1 MKAGR
6 AMLRK
11 YGDVHIVEMG
21 HRGSEGGEGDAQK
34 YGDVHIVEMGH
45 RGSEGG
51 EGDAQKVWGN
61 SYSRNGASRK

>member
-34 YGDVHIVEMGH
+34 
-45 RGSEGG
+45 
-51 EGDAQKVWGN
+51 VWGC
-61 SYSRNGASRK
+61 SYSRNRVSRK

>member
-21 HRGSEGGEGDAQK
+21 HRGSEGGGGRCSES
-34 YGDVHIVEMGH
+34 MGMFI
-45 RGSEGG
+45 
-51 EGDAQKVWGN
+51 
-61 SYSRNGASRK
+61 